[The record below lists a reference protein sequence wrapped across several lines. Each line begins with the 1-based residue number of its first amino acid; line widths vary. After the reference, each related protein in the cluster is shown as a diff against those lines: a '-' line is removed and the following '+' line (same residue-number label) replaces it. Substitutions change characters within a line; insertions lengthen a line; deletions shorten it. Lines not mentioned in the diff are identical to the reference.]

1 VFLNDSVYLECRK
14 GLSGAAFESPRTV
27 PCWSLFNS
35 YDMTDS
41 DAGALNCIW
50 EHIEAYSSRS
60 LSYPEDIVNAT
71 TGIFKFRSQ
80 ISPGL
85 YTFSGFPALEPD
97 PTTCL
102 SSLMWFTYPDTVS
115 LSQRRQGYPS
125 WSWLGITGKIS
136 SPNTRSMQNPKYY
149 MCTKIQAILED
160 GTTTAP
166 GTSVRTSSKSGRSM
180 LPIQELVARGVCIK
194 GLQFQ
199 HQPSVEGQPTW
210 EVQFLPGHKFPFE
223 VLSIRFRA
231 DLNDTDMGSGK
242 NFKALLLFFMMLI
255 ELSVQIKGIRQNP
268 MGTSSSSWFSIKAL
282 PRKPAPGRESAQ
294 CGSLRMCRI
303 KVGPRRVFLR
313 AWSNRDV

>member
-1 VFLNDSVYLECRK
+1 MYTGAAATIIAAESQDPNDGLPGVSLPRQPTRSFKIGQTSCYVTSRLDHEVDKRKWGTRVWTYQEDELSSRRLVFLNDSVYLECRK
-14 GLSGAAFESPRTV
+14 RLSGAAIESPRTV

-60 LSYPEDIVNAT
+60 LSYPEDIVNAI
-71 TGIFKFRSQ
+71 TGIFTFRSQ

-85 YTFSGFPALEPD
+85 YTFSGLPALEPD

-136 SPNTRSMQNPKYY
+136 SPNTRSMQNPKYS

-166 GTSVRTSSKSGRSM
+166 GTSIRTSSKSGRSM
-180 LPIQELVARGVCIK
+180 LPIQELVGRGVCIK
-194 GLQFQ
+194 GL
-199 HQPSVEGQPTW
+199 
-210 EVQFLPGHKFPFE
+210 
-223 VLSIRFRA
+223 
-231 DLNDTDMGSGK
+231 
-242 NFKALLLFFMMLI
+242 
-255 ELSVQIKGIRQNP
+255 
-268 MGTSSSSWFSIKAL
+268 
-282 PRKPAPGRESAQ
+282 
-294 CGSLRMCRI
+294 
-303 KVGPRRVFLR
+303 
-313 AWSNRDV
+313 